1 MRPEYHV
8 VGKMAWGPIDYV
20 ILYYTLAVVVAEV
33 IGKTGNFRSY
43 MLATTSSLKQLRLC
57 THVA

>member
-33 IGKTGNFRSY
+33 IGKTENFRSNI
-43 MLATTSSLKQLRLC
+43 LAQPLLL
-57 THVA
+57 